1 MKGSRS
7 TDLCKES
14 QSKENLSLCSKQQ
27 EKPTERIWEMKEDR
41 NLPKDVQIAHCCV
54 HVNYINVTFT

>member
-27 EKPTERIWEMKEDR
+27 EKPTERKWEMKED
-41 NLPKDVQIAHCCV
+41 KDVQIAHCCV